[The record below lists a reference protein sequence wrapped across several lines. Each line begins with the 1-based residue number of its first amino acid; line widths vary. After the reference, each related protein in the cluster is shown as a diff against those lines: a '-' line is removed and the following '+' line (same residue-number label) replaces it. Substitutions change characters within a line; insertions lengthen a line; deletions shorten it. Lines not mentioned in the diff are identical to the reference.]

1 MMRRGVRKVGID
13 LDALVG
19 LMSGSGAR
27 VYCRTCRGARASLM
41 APHMALIGMQRCC
54 WFVSSVFLVGGIVV
68 DAEVT
73 SLGGIV
79 MNAGVPH
86 WQRGDGDVE
95 GGPLR
100 GGLGGAGSCLQL
112 TPR

>member
-13 LDALVG
+13 VDALAG
-19 LMSGSGAR
+19 LMSGGGAR
-27 VYCRTCRGARASLM
+27 VHCRTCRGGRASLM
-41 APHMALIGMQRCC
+41 VAGMVLISMQRC
-54 WFVSSVFLVGGIVV
+54 WFVSSVFLVSGIVV

-86 WQRGDGDVE
+86 WQRGDGDAE

-100 GGLGGAGSCLQL
+100 GGLGGAGPCLQL